1 MVVKMMVAIML
12 AVYGINDGGSGHV
25 SVDSGF
31 GGGEDGE
38 EEGGGGGGDCDADAL
53 RSKRGRERE
62 ERGGGVKKQ
71 AFASCSADS
80 TQRAVREVACLS
92 AIFSV
97 VPVTV
102 VIVVVV
108 MACGGEGVRW

>member
-1 MVVKMMVAIML
+1 MVLTVVVVDML
-12 AVYGINDGGSGHV
+12 VLIVVLVVERMGRRR
-25 SVDSGF
+25 
-31 GGGEDGE
+31 
-38 EEGGGGGGDCDADAL
+38 GGGGDCDADAL

-102 VIVVVV
+102 VIAVVV
-108 MACGGEGVRW
+108 MACGGEGMRW